1 LHKKGA
7 NTLKLRKRILSFL
20 LAAVFAAAAFAGCAG
35 RGEDDTSSRASG
47 SSASKAE
54 NSTTGTVGDNTPD
67 FTEAVQD
74 LKQENADTVGWL
86 YVYNTD
92 IDDVVVCN
100 TEDNKYYYRLN
111 FYKEPEFNGVY
122 WADRRSVFGDGSREQ
137 IGVNT
142 CIYGHAMTDNPES
155 DRYKVKFGPLH
166 DFRDPEQAKNFPYI
180 FFSTEN
186 GQLAYEVFAVFTVN
200 SDNRDVPYN
209 YEPED
214 PKAFVQMVREQILP
228 RSKYNYNVEIK
239 DDDKFLT
246 LSTCIYT
253 LDDGTVTGYP
263 DTYIRYAIMGRLC
276 DPDEPMK
283 DVADF
288 TLNENPL
295 VDPDGPMAS

>member
-1 LHKKGA
+1 L
-7 NTLKLRKRILSFL
+7 NLRKRILPFL
-20 LAAVFAAAAFAGCAG
+20 LAAVLAAAAFAGCAE
-35 RGEDDTSSRASG
+35 RGGKGDASG
-47 SSASKAE
+47 GSGNSASSSGRIA
-54 NSTTGTVGDNTPD
+54 TGTVEDNTPD
-67 FTEAVQD
+67 FTEIVREM
-74 LKQENADTVGWL
+74 KEENTDTVGWL
-86 YVYNTD
+86 YVQNTD
-92 IDDVVVCN
+92 IEDVVVCN

-111 FYKEPEFNGVY
+111 FQKEPEFNGVY

-155 DRYKVKFGPLH
+155 ERYAVKFGPLH
-166 DFRDPEQAKNFPYI
+166 DFRDPEQAKDFPYI
-180 FFSTEN
+180 FFSTESER
-186 GQLAYEVFAVFTVN
+186 LCYEVFAVFTVN

-214 PKAFVQMVREQILP
+214 PLSFVQMVREQILP
-228 RSKYNYNVEIK
+228 RSKYNYNVEIA
-239 DDDKFLT
+239 DDDKFIT

-263 DTYIRYAIMGRLC
+263 DTYIRYVIMGRLC

-283 DVADF
+283 SEADF

-295 VDPDGPMAS
+295 VDPDGAMAS